1 MQPINQLKAYALNA
15 YLKSVIQDMRVI
27 LEKNGTTSGPDKGPD
42 PDHTID
48 TLIYQINN
56 SNLSLKVTASKVDDN
71 KIKLT
76 ANAPSVESNNIIYE
90 RGGDADEPAFGT
102 GDVQLG
108 SLVKGKDAMIN
119 AISDLFVD
127 KLSGN
132 EANVRNMSANE
143 IKATRI
149 KFKPN
154 NVEIFTRHEV
164 GDYIMP
170 GLFAK
175 LPNGKTI
182 GIYYNDD
189 THQVELYND

>member
-1 MQPINQLKAYALNA
+1 MLNVC
-15 YLKSVIQDMRVI
+15 LKSVIQDMQVI

-42 PDHTID
+42 PNHTID

-76 ANAPSVESNNIIYE
+76 ANAPSAEFNNIIYE

-108 SLVKGKDAMIN
+108 SLVKGRDGMIS
-119 AISDLFVD
+119 AVSDLFVD

-132 EANVRNMSANE
+132 EANVRNMSTNE
-143 IKATRI
+143 IKTTHI

-154 NVEIFTRHEV
+154 DVEIFTRHEV

-175 LPNGKTI
+175 LPDGKTI
-182 GIYYNDD
+182 GIYYNND